1 MTIDSDRQNVTSVSF
16 IYIFLSF
23 SYISLYLCCVH
34 CQLSIYA
41 LVSFPSEECTSRG
54 EEVRLDRFRLREK
67 ERGTDSW
74 TNTWASRIQRR
85 EIPRHAEARV
95 WWKKE
100 VGGFS
105 FLSSREPWPS
115 SRRFLL
121 SKSLLQIIDDSPFF
135 LEERK
140 ESWIDEVFIFWIR
153 VPRLLWWVYIVFNWL
168 SRCPESEAFDEGLR
182 GMVHYAPLANSA
194 YQTLYPSTQIGNSL
208 VSFLI

>member
-1 MTIDSDRQNVTSVSF
+1 MTIDSDRQNVTSVCF

-23 SYISLYLCCVH
+23 SYVSLYLCCVH

-41 LVSFPSEECTSRG
+41 LVSFLSEECTSRG

-100 VGGFS
+100 VGVV
-105 FLSSREPWPS
+105 FL
-115 SRRFLL
+115 
-121 SKSLLQIIDDSPFF
+121 FF
-135 LEERK
+135 LHA
-140 ESWIDEVFIFWIR
+140 
-153 VPRLLWWVYIVFNWL
+153 
-168 SRCPESEAFDEGLR
+168 SRDRARED
-182 GMVHYAPLANSA
+182 
-194 YQTLYPSTQIGNSL
+194 
-208 VSFLI
+208 SFYRNRYCK